1 MAVVAVDAAAE
12 VASEGVVVVVHSPG
26 VGTGVVIEAVA
37 GDSLPTRSR
46 AAPIPGRA
54 TKPIMP
60 LGSSLMHSRLRWMI
74 TPGLMEGLTGDGCQ
88 SWDPPVH
95 FRI

>member
-12 VASEGVVVVVHSPG
+12 VASEGVVVHSPG

-46 AAPIPGRA
+46 AAPILGRA
-54 TKPIMP
+54 TKLIMP

-74 TPGLMEGLTGDGCQ
+74 TPGLMEGLTGDDCQ
-88 SWDPPVH
+88 SWDPPVY

>member
-12 VASEGVVVVVHSPG
+12 AASEGVVVVHSPG

-46 AAPIPGRA
+46 AAPI
-54 TKPIMP
+54 
-60 LGSSLMHSRLRWMI
+60 LG
-74 TPGLMEGLTGDGCQ
+74 
-88 SWDPPVH
+88 
-95 FRI
+95 